1 METNTENKGD
11 ILAARIE
18 TFIEANSLYIPTT
31 LENLREAL
39 AEYRKPLPAVEKWA
53 AEKQAFREGKAI
65 QWKYPNHNRD
75 WLDCTESVLPHWF
88 ADFEYRVK
96 PIDPYAELK
105 QAHAEGRV
113 IQMSHQERGKTLWT
127 DFPDAEFGAPPGR
140 YRVKPEP
147 VPIGP
152 EDVKCGDRLKQ
163 SHFKPGVEFQII
175 AVLKDGIGKFVHEND
190 EFRVDLILW
199 SELKSDWLISRDG
212 GKTWAK
218 CEKPEGGK

>member
-1 METNTENKGD
+1 MEMNTKNKGD

-18 TFIEANSLYIPTT
+18 EILRVSRLTRISPE
-31 LENLREAL
+31 LREAL
-39 AEYRKPLPAVEKWA
+39 AEYR
-53 AEKQAFREGKAI
+53 
-65 QWKYPNHNRD
+65 
-75 WLDCTESVLPHWF
+75 
-88 ADFEYRVK
+88 
-96 PIDPYAELK
+96 
-105 QAHAEGRV
+105 
-113 IQMSHQERGKTLWT
+113 
-127 DFPDAEFGAPPGR
+127 
-140 YRVKPEP
+140 VKPEP
-147 VPIGP
+147 VIVPLGP

-163 SHFKPGVEFQII
+163 SHFKPGVEFQIL